1 MPYAQLPRHGD
12 VLHDCH
18 AEVLVRRALRA
29 WLLERLVLEYKSQT
43 EEVDGLPRLF
53 TPTMT
58 HDHAPVRWRLTDQ
71 VHIHLYISTPPC
83 GEASSCL
90 LHARNAMQDERTGY
104 TPQTATHAAGSLLR
118 GRETSSTQGMLLRTK
133 PGRRDSPPAISM
145 SCSDKVRLWN
155 SLGMQGALLS
165 QWLEPLFYTS
175 IVLSRSPGMDA
186 TYAAA
191 CTSALAGLG
200 ARARRCTVHL
210 VDQPFPSGREQVE
223 ERVAASLHIPQ
234 SSEKWADVEPV
245 PGAGG
250 TSLFSPSNCL
260 APWEPHGEYL
270 GRCKNGRVDQAQR

>member
-1 MPYAQLPRHGD
+1 M
-12 VLHDCH
+12 
-18 AEVLVRRALRA
+18 
-29 WLLERLVLEYKSQT
+29 
-43 EEVDGLPRLF
+43 
-53 TPTMT
+53 
-58 HDHAPVRWRLTDQ
+58 RWRLTDQ

-165 QWLEPLFYTS
+165 QWLEPVFYTS

-234 SSEKWADVEPV
+234 SSEKWADVEPM

-250 TSLFSPSNCL
+250 TSLFL
-260 APWEPHGEYL
+260 TQQLL
-270 GRCKNGRVDQAQR
+270 GAVGAAWRVSWAV